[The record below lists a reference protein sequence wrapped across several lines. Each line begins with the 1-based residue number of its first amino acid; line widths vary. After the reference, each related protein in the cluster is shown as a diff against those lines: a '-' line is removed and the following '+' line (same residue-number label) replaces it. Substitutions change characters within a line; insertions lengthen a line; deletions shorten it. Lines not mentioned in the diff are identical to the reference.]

1 MKSHSFSVRTSSR
14 EQIAIITDQVN
25 DALSSIGATEGL
37 CTIFTPH
44 TTSAI
49 TVNENADPD
58 VPVDLVRALRAM
70 VPDVRFD
77 HAEGNSDAHL
87 LSAVIGPS
95 VTLPVMGGALRLGT
109 WQGIFFV
116 ELDGPRSRTVEVHL
130 VE

>member
-1 MKSHSFSVRTSSR
+1 MKSHSFSVRTSAR
-14 EQIAIITDQVN
+14 EQIVIITVQVN